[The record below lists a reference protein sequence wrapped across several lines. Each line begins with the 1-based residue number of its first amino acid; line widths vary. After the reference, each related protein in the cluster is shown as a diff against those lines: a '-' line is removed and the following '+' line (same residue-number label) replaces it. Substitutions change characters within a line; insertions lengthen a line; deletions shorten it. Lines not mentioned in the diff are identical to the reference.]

1 MSENL
6 FKIFQCN
13 SVVGDD
19 FEEVCPEKVIRFKPP
34 LYKQRYQFVRDL
46 VDRHEPKKVIIFFFF
61 LTKISLLKWLIK
73 YVSKDRLLPASRC

>member
-1 MSENL
+1 MSENLL

-61 LTKISLLKWLIK
+61 N
-73 YVSKDRLLPASRC
+73 

>member
-1 MSENL
+1 MSENLL

-13 SVVGDD
+13 SVVGDN

-46 VDRHEPKKVIIFFFF
+46 VDRHEPKKVTIFFYFN
-61 LTKISLLKWLIK
+61 
-73 YVSKDRLLPASRC
+73 

>member
-1 MSENL
+1 MSENLL
-6 FKIFQCN
+6 FKIFQCD

-46 VDRHEPKKVIIFFFF
+46 VDRHEPKKVIIFFF
-61 LTKISLLKWLIK
+61 LTKISLLKWFIK
-73 YVSKDRLLPASRC
+73 SVSKDRLLPASRC